1 MQQYNKESITPSSML
16 TQTVE
21 PAILTKFTPELS
33 RNFIVFNYRCYLRDG
48 EGHFFLFS
56 MFRVLSMERELKQHV
71 DHLPAD
77 FNRINVVRAI
87 PEL

>member
-1 MQQYNKESITPSSML
+1 MV

-21 PAILTKFTPELS
+21 PAILTKFTPEIAAGTLLCS
-33 RNFIVFNYRCYLRDG
+33 IIVVIWEMAKDT
-48 EGHFFLFS
+48 FS
-56 MFRVLSMERELKQHV
+56 IFRVLSMERELKQHV

-77 FNRINVVRAI
+77 FNRINGVRAI